1 MTNQQTQTQ
10 NDNAQNI
17 NSKDF
22 LIGSLIG
29 GIVGASLALI
39 FAPKSGKELRSDL
52 NQGATYVKDRAN
64 EWKDVAYEKGNEWG
78 HYAKEQ
84 SQTWGQTLSDKS
96 QDLSTKLKETKE
108 TIQEK
113 MTKDE
118 DPEKAAE
125 EVAQAI
131 EEAAQAVEAENKETN
146 V

>member
-1 MTNQQTQTQ
+1 MTNQKQ
-10 NDNAQNI
+10 NQNEEGQNI

-52 NQGATYVKDRAN
+52 NQGAHYVKDRAN
-64 EWKDVAYEKGNEWG
+64 EWKDVAYEKGSDWSN
-78 HYAKEQ
+78 YAKEQ
-84 SQTWGQTLSDKS
+84 SQQLGQAVSEKS
-96 QDLSTKLKETKE
+96 QDLTNKLKETSA

-113 MTKDE
+113 ISKDE

-131 EEAAQAVEAENKETN
+131 EEAAKAVEEENNTN
-146 V
+146 A

>member
-1 MTNQQTQTQ
+1 MTYENQ
-10 NDNAQNI
+10 NDNGQNI

-52 NQGATYVKDRAN
+52 NQGAHYVKDRAN
-64 EWKDVAYEKGNEWG
+64 EWKDVAYEKGNEWTK
-78 HYAKEQ
+78 YAKEQ
-84 SQTWGQTLSDKS
+84 SQQLGQVVTEKS
-96 QDLSTKLKETKE
+96 YDLTNKLKETSA
-108 TIQEK
+108 TIQDK
-113 MTKDE
+113 INKDI

-131 EEAAQAVEAENKETN
+131 EEAAKAVEEEDSTN
-146 V
+146 A